1 MNYESRYELQGATQ
15 KWVDSFMLQYNVSA
29 TDMIDSLNNV
39 LVKLKDKAVEEMLE
53 QAYQQ
58 RIIAAQQAAQ
68 NKEEEMTNGESDIPD
83 QTKNG

>member
-1 MNYESRYELQGATQ
+1 MNYVSRYELQGATQ

-58 RIIAAQQAAQ
+58 RMIAAQQAAQ
-68 NKEEEMTNGESDIPD
+68 NKEEEITNGESDIPD
-83 QTKNG
+83 

>member
-58 RIIAAQQAAQ
+58 RVMAAQQAAQ
-68 NKEEEMTNGESDIPD
+68 NKEEEMTDGESNIPD
-83 QTKNG
+83 

>member
-83 QTKNG
+83 

>member
-1 MNYESRYELQGATQ
+1 MNYESRYEVQGATQ
-15 KWVDSFMLQYNVSA
+15 QWVDSFMQQYHITA

-58 RIIAAQQAAQ
+58 RVMAAQQAAQ
-68 NKEEEMTNGESDIPD
+68 NKEEGITDGETDIP
-83 QTKNG
+83 N

>member
-58 RIIAAQQAAQ
+58 RVAAAQQAAQ
-68 NKEEEMTNGESDIPD
+68 NKEEEVDNGESDND
-83 QTKNG
+83 NFSS

>member
-58 RIIAAQQAAQ
+58 RMMAAQRAAQ

-83 QTKNG
+83 

>member
-58 RIIAAQQAAQ
+58 KVIAAQQAAQ

-83 QTKNG
+83 

>member
-15 KWVDSFMLQYNVSA
+15 KWVDSFMLQYNISA

-58 RIIAAQQAAQ
+58 RAMAAQQTAQ
-68 NKEEEMTNGESDIPD
+68 NKEEEITDGESNIP
-83 QTKNG
+83 N

>member
-58 RIIAAQQAAQ
+58 RVMAAQQAAQ

-83 QTKNG
+83 

>member
-15 KWVDSFMLQYNVSA
+15 KWVDSFMLQYNISA

-58 RIIAAQQAAQ
+58 RVMAAQQAAQ
-68 NKEEEMTNGESDIPD
+68 NKEEEITDGESNIPD
-83 QTKNG
+83 

>member
-15 KWVDSFMLQYNVSA
+15 KWVDSFILQYNISA

-58 RIIAAQQAAQ
+58 KMMAAQQAVQ
-68 NKEEEMTNGESDIPD
+68 NKEEEMTDGESNIP
-83 QTKNG
+83 N

>member
-53 QAYQQ
+53 QAYHQ
-58 RIIAAQQAAQ
+58 RVMAAQQAAQ
-68 NKEEEMTNGESDIPD
+68 NKEEEMTDGESNIPD
-83 QTKNG
+83 

>member
-58 RIIAAQQAAQ
+58 RMMAAQQAAQ

-83 QTKNG
+83 

>member
-15 KWVDSFMLQYNVSA
+15 KWVDSFMLQYNISA

-58 RIIAAQQAAQ
+58 RAMAAQQAAQ
-68 NKEEEMTNGESDIPD
+68 NKEEEMTDGESNIP
-83 QTKNG
+83 N

>member
-15 KWVDSFMLQYNVSA
+15 KWVDSFMLQYNISA

-58 RIIAAQQAAQ
+58 KMMAAQQAVQ
-68 NKEEEMTNGESDIPD
+68 NKEEEMTDGESNIP
-83 QTKNG
+83 N

>member
-58 RIIAAQQAAQ
+58 RVMAAQQAAQ
-68 NKEEEMTNGESDIPD
+68 NREEEVDNGESDND
-83 QTKNG
+83 NFSS

>member
-58 RIIAAQQAAQ
+58 RAMAAQQVAQ
-68 NKEEEMTNGESDIPD
+68 NKEEEMTDGESNIP
-83 QTKNG
+83 N

>member
-15 KWVDSFMLQYNVSA
+15 KWVDSFMLQYNISA

-58 RIIAAQQAAQ
+58 KLMAAQQAVQ
-68 NKEEEMTNGESDIPD
+68 NKEEEMTDGESNIP
-83 QTKNG
+83 N

>member
-15 KWVDSFMLQYNVSA
+15 KWVDSFMFQYNVSA

-58 RIIAAQQAAQ
+58 KMMAAQQAVQ
-68 NKEEEMTNGESDIPD
+68 NKEEEMTDGESNIP
-83 QTKNG
+83 N

>member
-58 RIIAAQQAAQ
+58 RVVAVQQAAQ
-68 NKEEEMTNGESDIPD
+68 NKEEEMTDGESNIPD
-83 QTKNG
+83 

>member
-58 RIIAAQQAAQ
+58 RAMVAQQAAQ

-83 QTKNG
+83 

>member
-58 RIIAAQQAAQ
+58 KMMAAQQAVQ
-68 NKEEEMTNGESDIPD
+68 NKEEEMTDGESNIP
-83 QTKNG
+83 N